1 MQTIKTTNKIHPL
14 MAGAA
19 ASVMLVS
26 LVGVAA
32 IAGLLPNSRGE
43 AAQLAAAPAK
53 PAVEHV
59 VASGQEEA
67 KPAPKAA
74 QKHVAHQPAP
84 VRPVYVQQASA
95 PYHVE
100 SGSYSQPQP
109 ASQQP
114 VYQQSA
120 YQQPQAQPAA
130 RVSPIGI
137 AAGAV
142 VGGVL
147 GNQVGGGNGKTLAT
161 VAGAIG
167 GGYLGNEV
175 GKRYG
180 Y

>member
-32 IAGLLPNSRGE
+32 IAGLLPSSHGE
-43 AAQLAAAPAK
+43 AAQVAAAAPAK

-59 VASGQEEA
+59 AASGQDEA
-67 KPAPKAA
+67 KSMPRAVPKR
-74 QKHVAHQPAP
+74 VVHQPAP
-84 VRPVYVQQASA
+84 VRPATVQQVSA
-95 PYHVE
+95 PHYAE

-109 ASQQP
+109 AYQQP
-114 VYQQSA
+114 AS
-120 YQQPQAQPAA
+120 QQPQAQPAA
-130 RVSPIGI
+130 RLSPIGI

-161 VAGAIG
+161 VAGVVG